1 MPHLPLN
8 TRSSVRRVVLVLPLL
23 IGLAASTSTGR
34 AQADHRDGH
43 RGAAE
48 GGCSLASLQG
58 TYGFT
63 FSGTVF
69 KPDGT
74 PAASLEG
81 AGEETFDA
89 HGRTTAGRS
98 VGSANGQPFNR
109 TYSGTYVVNADCTG
123 TKEITFDDGDQAHFF
138 FVLVDERRQ
147 LVMTQ
152 TDPSQSV
159 TVRMFA
165 E

>member
-1 MPHLPLN
+1 MLQLHLKARASL
-8 TRSSVRRVVLVLPLL
+8 RRVVPALPLL
-23 IGLAASTSTGR
+23 IGLVASPSTGL
-34 AQADHRDGH
+34 AQADDPGASSE
-43 RGAAE
+43 AAE
-48 GGCSLASLQG
+48 PRCSLASLEG

-81 AGEETFDA
+81 AGVETFDA
-89 HGRTTAGRS
+89 GGRSTGGRS
-98 VGSANGQPFNR
+98 VGSANGQPFSR
-109 TYSGTYVVNADCTG
+109 TYSGIYMVNADCTG
-123 TKEITFDDGDQAHFF
+123 TKEITFDNGDQAHFF

-152 TDPSQSV
+152 TDPGQAV
-159 TVRMFA
+159 TVHMLA